1 MCILRAHVTF
11 INHTSLLPFSVE
23 LQRLIWIRVI
33 PVLGTMP
40 AIIGQS
46 LAAMALCEIGGK
58 PFSPMSGERVG
69 RNTRHRLFQHFKN
82 REKKLCDEVE
92 KDHPRDADENDAA
105 ADDEVGRPQRV
116 VNGSW
121 IGPVQIDGD
130 DVEYILSEV
139 WRNRCSVTG
148 ETLGIVLE
156 ITRWDLSKPSNC
168 QNLVLLTVKAM
179 EAFDEAAA
187 STGDGRN
194 SVPEGIRRK
203 IEARLTSCK
212 IDSRA

>member
-1 MCILRAHVTF
+1 
-11 INHTSLLPFSVE
+11 VE
-23 LQRLIWIRVI
+23 R
-33 PVLGTMP
+33 
-40 AIIGQS
+40 
-46 LAAMALCEIGGK
+46 
-58 PFSPMSGERVG
+58 
-69 RNTRHRLFQHFKN
+69 
-82 REKKLCDEVE
+82 
-92 KDHPRDADENDAA
+92 DHPRDADADENDAA

-194 SVPEGIRRK
+194 SVPEDIRRK
-203 IEARLTSCK
+203 IEARLSSCK